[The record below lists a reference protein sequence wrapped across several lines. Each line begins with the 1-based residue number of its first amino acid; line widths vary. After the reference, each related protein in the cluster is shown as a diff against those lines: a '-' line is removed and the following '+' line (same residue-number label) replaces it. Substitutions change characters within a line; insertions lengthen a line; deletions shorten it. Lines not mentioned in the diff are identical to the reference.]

1 MNNRHRATL
10 ASIFVHPT
18 PNNIR
23 WDDVVSLFKALG
35 ATIDNA
41 REGSRV
47 AFLTATR
54 IGVYHKPHPG
64 STIGRATVR
73 KMMRQLQE
81 EGIEPRE

>member
-10 ASIFVHPT
+10 AAIFAHPT
-18 PNNIR
+18 PSNIR
-23 WDDVVSLFKALG
+23 WKDAVGLFKALG
-35 ATIDNA
+35 ATIDES

-64 STIGRATVR
+64 SMIGRATVR
-73 KMMRQLQE
+73 EMMRQLRE
-81 EGIEPRE
+81 EGIVPDK